1 MGRKKLE
8 SGAVSVFCESVAVM
22 LSAGIQTEE
31 AVGLL
36 SENTHDQAFQTAA
49 EHVYRGLLA
58 SKPLADA
65 MADSDCFPA
74 FAVDMTRTG
83 EQSGRLEATMVSLS
97 RYYNEEDRL
106 LSKLHSAIM
115 YPVAL
120 FALMTV
126 ILLFTLAVILPIF
139 LNTYQEVAGGLGTG
153 TYGFVTAALVIGWIA
168 FIISIIC
175 TVFTFIVAMMTKSQ
189 NNLAAL
195 EKLLDRLPVTR
206 KASKQLALSRFTS
219 VLTSFVAIGTPSDK
233 AVTEAA
239 ATVTSKELRAKLEK
253 VVVRMQDV
261 DNPTGL
267 SEALAENEV
276 YGPVYTRMM
285 MVGDT
290 SGSLEEVLDRMST
303 TFFDDALIQMDESLD
318 RIEPALAAFL
328 TVTVGA
334 TLIAVMLPLIGI
346 LGSIG

>member
-1 MGRKKLE
+1 MKKLE

-36 SENTHDQAFQTAA
+36 TENTHDQAFQTAS
-49 EHVYRGLLA
+49 ERVYRGLIHG
-58 SKPLADA
+58 KTLADA
-65 MADSDCFPA
+65 MDGSGLFPA
-74 FAVDMTRTG
+74 FAIDMTRTG
-83 EQSGRLEATMVSLS
+83 EESGRLEPTMISLA
-97 RYYNEEDRL
+97 RYYDEEDRL

-126 ILLFTLAVILPIF
+126 ILLFTLSVILPIF

-153 TYGFVTAALVIGWIA
+153 TYGFVNAALIIGWIA
-168 FIISIIC
+168 FAISIIC
-175 TVFTFIVAMMTKSQ
+175 TIATFIVAMMTKSQ
-189 NNLAAL
+189 NNLVAL
-195 EKLLDRLPVTR
+195 ENLLDRMPMTR
-206 KASKQLALSRFTS
+206 KASRQLALSRFTS
-219 VLTSFVAIGTPSDK
+219 VLTSYVAIGMPTDK
-233 AVTEAA
+233 AVEAA
-239 ATVTSKELRAKLEK
+239 AETVSSKHLRNRLRNA
-253 VVVRMQDV
+253 VAQMQDV
-261 DNPTGL
+261 DNPKSL
-267 SEALAENEV
+267 SEALSENDV

-290 SGSLEEVLDRMST
+290 SGSLEEVLDRMGS
-303 TFFDDALIQMDESLD
+303 TFFEDALIQMDESLD
-318 RIEPALAAFL
+318 SIEPALAAFL

-334 TLIAVMLPLIGI
+334 TLISVMLPLIGI